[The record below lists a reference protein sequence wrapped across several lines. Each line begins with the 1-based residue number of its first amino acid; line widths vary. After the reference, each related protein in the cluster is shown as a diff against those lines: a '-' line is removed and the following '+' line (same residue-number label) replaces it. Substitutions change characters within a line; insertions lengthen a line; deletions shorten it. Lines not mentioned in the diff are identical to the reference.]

1 MSERIIPIQSR
12 APGNPAAG
20 DKLAESPPPQPQP
33 SAGDARSAWLAE
45 AEARIAEI
53 LARCS
58 PAPIPYPVLVKLEAL
73 AERLEAALQRL
84 ESRP

>member
-1 MSERIIPIQSR
+1 MSNIIPFP
-12 APGNPAAG
+12 APKPRTTGNRPTA
-20 DKLAESPPPQPQP
+20 PQP

-45 AEARIAEI
+45 AEAKIGEI
-53 LARCS
+53 LARSS

-73 AERLEAALQRL
+73 TERLEAALQRL